1 MSERSKAPSDVWG
14 FTDEAPVFASDVA
27 DLWHWSTNFAAGE
40 GPFTLF
46 LDMIGWSDEN
56 IGDPLYMPTAQYVHE
71 SRRDIIPW
79 DSRLGYVELS
89 KLADALKQYA
99 DRPQDVRAW
108 VDELL
113 TYDES

>member
-1 MSERSKAPSDVWG
+1 MM
-14 FTDEAPVFASDVA
+14 TMQASSMEEDQRYRVA
-27 DLWHWSTNFAAGE
+27 F
-40 GPFTLF
+40 
-46 LDMIGWSDEN
+46 
-56 IGDPLYMPTAQYVHE
+56 
-71 SRRDIIPW
+71 RCRDI
-79 DSRLGYVELS
+79 GYGVEA

>member
-1 MSERSKAPSDVWG
+1 MSDMDTKHEDVWA
-14 FTDEAPVFASDVA
+14 FTEDAPDYASDVA
-27 DLWHWSTNFAAGE
+27 DLWHWSTNYEAGK

-46 LDMIGWSDEN
+46 VDLIGWSEDN
-56 IGDPLYMPTAQYVHE
+56 IGETLYDLTSA
-71 SRRDIIPW
+71 S
-79 DSRLGYVELS
+79 LGYVELS